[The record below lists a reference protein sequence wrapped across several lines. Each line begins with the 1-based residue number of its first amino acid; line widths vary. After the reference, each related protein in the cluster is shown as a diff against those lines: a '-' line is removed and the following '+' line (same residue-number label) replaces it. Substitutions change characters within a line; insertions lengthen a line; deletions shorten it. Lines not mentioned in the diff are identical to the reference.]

1 MTRSEFRS
9 RHLNSH
15 FWSRCYVKTSY
26 HLVSIH
32 SAEAL
37 LSHLEKISGIYSNEN
52 NGFSILFWVILL
64 PVERLRARFI
74 NVNKLKM
81 SDILKTEA
89 FRKYKND
96 LKVDNNHYSIDC
108 SHGWLALSWPPFWI
122 RGRNRGSQWL
132 HKSQIVGDGVKLIF
146 VCVFLCVC

>member
-1 MTRSEFRS
+1 MLRENIVPFGINTLSRS
-9 RHLNSH
+9 
-15 FWSRCYVKTSY
+15 
-26 HLVSIH
+26 
-32 SAEAL
+32 SAF
-37 LSHLEKISGIYSNEN
+37 SFEKISGIYSNEN

-64 PVERLRARFI
+64 PVEGLRARFI

-108 SHGWLALSWPPFWI
+108 SHG
-122 RGRNRGSQWL
+122 
-132 HKSQIVGDGVKLIF
+132 
-146 VCVFLCVC
+146 